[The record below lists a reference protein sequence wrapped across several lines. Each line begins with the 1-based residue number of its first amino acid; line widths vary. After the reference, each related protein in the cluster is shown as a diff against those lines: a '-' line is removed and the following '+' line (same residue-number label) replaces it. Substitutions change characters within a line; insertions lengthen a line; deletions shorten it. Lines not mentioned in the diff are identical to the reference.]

1 MYENIISILS
11 SIIKL
16 RVVNSPIP
24 CEFIPEVQSSFF
36 FKEVTIAQVDSL

>member
-1 MYENIISILS
+1 MMYENFISILS

-16 RVVNSPIP
+16 RVVNNPIH

-36 FKEVTIAQVDSL
+36 QGGNDSSS

>member
-16 RVVNSPIP
+16 RVVNNPIH

-36 FKEVTIAQVDSL
+36 LQGGNDSSN